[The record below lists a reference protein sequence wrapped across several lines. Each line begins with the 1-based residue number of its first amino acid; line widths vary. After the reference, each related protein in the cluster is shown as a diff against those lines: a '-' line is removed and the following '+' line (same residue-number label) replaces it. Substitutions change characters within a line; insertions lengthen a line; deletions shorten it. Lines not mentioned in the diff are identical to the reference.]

1 MRRWVFG
8 LLMVAGLSA
17 CAASR
22 DLDEAPVPL
31 GDFRLEHNIVIAD
44 KAQRGPLSRPA
55 SEEQLSNAVKA
66 AMAERFG
73 RYNGAS
79 RYHFG
84 ISVEGYVLA
93 QPGIP
98 LVLAP
103 KSALILNVTVWDDAA
118 GGKLNDEP
126 EQITVLETFGTA
138 PIIGTGY
145 TMTAEEQLKEL
156 SQNAAKAVER
166 YLVRQQK
173 NEGWFTPDDT
183 ADVAEAADVTA
194 PDESAQI
201 ENTGAAIEG

>member
-1 MRRWVFG
+1 MMRWVLG
-8 LLMVAGLSA
+8 LLMLVTVSA
-17 CAASR
+17 CASNR
-22 DLDEAPVPL
+22 DLGDAPVPL
-31 GDFRLEHNIVIAD
+31 GDFRLEHNIVIAEN
-44 KAQRGPLSRPA
+44 AQRGPLSRPA
-55 SEEQLSNAVKA
+55 SEEQLTAAVKD

-73 RYNGAS
+73 RYSGTS

-118 GGKLNDEP
+118 GGKLNNEP

-166 YLVRQQK
+166 FLVKQR
-173 NEGWFTPDDT
+173 NEQGWFAPDSAAPDASEAQPSSLET
-183 ADVAEAADVTA
+183 EAA
-194 PDESAQI
+194 
-201 ENTGAAIEG
+201 AAG

>member
-1 MRRWVFG
+1 MMRWVLG
-8 LLMVAGLSA
+8 LVMLAGLSA
-17 CAASR
+17 CASNR
-22 DLDEAPVPL
+22 DLNEAPVPL

-44 KAQRGPLSRPA
+44 KAQRGPLSRA
-55 SEEQLSNAVKA
+55 ATEEQLAAAVKD

-73 RYNGAS
+73 RYNGTS

-145 TMTAEEQLKEL
+145 TMTADEQLKEL

-166 YLVRQQK
+166 FLVKQR
-173 NEGWFTPDDT
+173 NEQGWFQPSAAVQDAVEDSVPPGDT
-183 ADVAEAADVTA
+183 EVAAA
-194 PDESAQI
+194 
-201 ENTGAAIEG
+201 G

>member
-1 MRRWVFG
+1 MMRWVLG
-8 LLMVAGLSA
+8 LVMVVGLSA
-17 CAASR
+17 CASSR

-31 GDFRLEHNIVIAD
+31 GDFRLEHNIVIAEN
-44 KAQRGPLSRPA
+44 AQRGPLSREA
-55 SEEQLSNAVKA
+55 SEEQLSAAVKD

-73 RYNGAS
+73 RYNGTS

-93 QPGIP
+93 QPGVP

-166 YLVRQQK
+166 FLVKQR
-173 NEGWFTPDDT
+173 NEQGWFTPDAAASDA
-183 ADVAEAADVTA
+183 ADAQPSLPETEAATA
-194 PDESAQI
+194 
-201 ENTGAAIEG
+201 G

>member
-1 MRRWVFG
+1 MIRWVLG
-8 LLMVAGLSA
+8 LIVLVTLSA
-17 CAASR
+17 CASNR

-55 SEEQLSNAVKA
+55 TEQQLAAAVKD
-66 AMAERFG
+66 AMSERFG
-73 RYNGAS
+73 RYSGDS

-145 TMTAEEQLKEL
+145 TKTAEEQLKEL

-166 YLVRQQK
+166 YLVRQQ
-173 NEGWFTPDDT
+173 NQEGWFTPDENAPE
-183 ADVAEAADVTA
+183 ADVPDTDETA
-194 PDESAQI
+194 RI
-201 ENTGAAIEG
+201 ENTDTAADI

>member
-1 MRRWVFG
+1 MKRWILG
-8 LLMVAGLSA
+8 LAMLFVVAA
-17 CAASR
+17 CASSN
-22 DLDEAPVPL
+22 DLEDAPVPL
-31 GDFRLEHNIVIAD
+31 GDFRLEHNIVIAEN
-44 KAQRGPLSRPA
+44 AQRGPLSRKA
-55 SEEQLSNAVKA
+55 TEEQLAAAVKD
-66 AMAERFG
+66 AMAARFG

-145 TMTAEEQLKEL
+145 TMSAEEQLTEL

-166 YLVRQQK
+166 FLVRQQT
-173 NEGWFTPDDT
+173 EQGWFKPK
-183 ADVAEAADVTA
+183 AADIAA
-194 PDESAQI
+194 PEPAESA
-201 ENTGAAIEG
+201 G

>member
-1 MRRWVFG
+1 MMRWVLG
-8 LLMVAGLSA
+8 LVLVLGVSA
-17 CAASR
+17 CASNR
-22 DLDEAPVPL
+22 DLEEAPVPL
-31 GDFRLEHNIVIAD
+31 GDFRLEHNIVIAEN
-44 KAQRGPLSRPA
+44 ARRGPLSRPA
-55 SEEQLSNAVKA
+55 TEEQLAAAVKA

-73 RYNGAS
+73 RYDGAS

-118 GGKLNDEP
+118 RGKLNDEP

-145 TMTAEEQLKEL
+145 TMSPEEQLEEL

-166 YLVRQQK
+166 FLVRQQEA
-173 NEGWFTPDDT
+173 EGWFTPDPEAATVAVET
-183 ADVAEAADVTA
+183 ADAGE
-194 PDESAQI
+194 
-201 ENTGAAIEG
+201 

>member
-1 MRRWVFG
+1 MMRWVLG
-8 LLMVAGLSA
+8 LVILAGLSA
-17 CAASR
+17 CASSR
-22 DLDEAPVPL
+22 DLNEAPVPL
-31 GDFRLEHNIVIAD
+31 GDFRLEHNIVIANN
-44 KAQRGPLSRPA
+44 AQRGPLSRPA
-55 SEEQLSNAVKA
+55 TEEQLTAAVKGA
-66 AMAERFG
+66 VAERFG

-166 YLVRQQK
+166 FLVKQR
-173 NEGWFTPDDT
+173 NEQGWFSPEETSANGPET
-183 ADVAEAADVTA
+183 QQSATEVEA
-194 PDESAQI
+194 P
-201 ENTGAAIEG
+201 AAG

>member
-1 MRRWVFG
+1 MTRWLLG
-8 LLMVAGLSA
+8 LMMLVALSA
-17 CAASR
+17 CASNR
-22 DLDEAPVPL
+22 DLDEEPVPL
-31 GDFRLEHNIVIAD
+31 GDFRLEHNIVIAES
-44 KAQRGPLSRPA
+44 ARRGPLSREA
-55 SEEQLSNAVKA
+55 SEEQLTAAVKD

-73 RYNGAS
+73 RYDGAS

-166 YLVRQQK
+166 YLVRQR
-173 NEGWFTPDDT
+173 NEQGWFTPGETPPDASDSDT
-183 ADVAEAADVTA
+183 N
-194 PDESAQI
+194 AQI
-201 ENTGAAIEG
+201 ENTDLSTEV